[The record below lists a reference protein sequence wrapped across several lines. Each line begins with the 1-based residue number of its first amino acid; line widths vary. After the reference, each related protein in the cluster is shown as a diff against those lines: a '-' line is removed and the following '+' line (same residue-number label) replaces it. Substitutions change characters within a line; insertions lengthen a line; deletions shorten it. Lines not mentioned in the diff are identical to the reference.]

1 MIEQFFKAL
10 SYIFHPLIMPLL
22 GIYFIFELPTFPTS
36 LRIYDS
42 LYFFPD
48 EAKYRIY
55 IVLGVLTFAAPL
67 LSLLIMY
74 WNGMITSLHLEKKN
88 ERTYPYFIISF
99 YYVLAFIFV
108 RYQWPEELGHPAL
121 LGFLFGIIVV
131 NVITFFLNYII
142 KVSAHAV
149 ACFGV
154 TGLLLGYNQTQIA
167 FFETET
173 FPNLFFTLFIL
184 VLSGLVVTGRLYLK
198 AHTLSEVLLGMAI
211 GFFGIYFCVKFGI
224 YI

>member
-10 SYIFHPLIMPLL
+10 SYIFHPLIMPFL
-22 GIYFIFELPTFPTS
+22 GIYFIFELPTIPSS
-36 LRIYDS
+36 LRVYDS

-48 EAKYRIY
+48 EAKFRIY
-55 IVLGVLTFAAPL
+55 VVLGVLTFAAPL

-74 WNGMITSLHLEKKN
+74 WNGMISSLYLEKKH
-88 ERTYPYFIISF
+88 ERIYPYFIISF
-99 YYVLAFIFV
+99 YYILAFVFV
-108 RYQWPEELGHPAL
+108 RYQWPEELAHPAL

-131 NVITFFLNYII
+131 NIITFLLNFIT

-154 TGLLLGYNQTQIA
+154 AGLLLGYNQTQIS
-167 FFETET
+167 FYENELY
-173 FPNLFFTLFIL
+173 PNLFFIFFML
-184 VLSGLVVTGRLYLK
+184 VVGGLVVTGRLYLK

-211 GFFGIYFCVKFGI
+211 GFFGIYFCVKFGF